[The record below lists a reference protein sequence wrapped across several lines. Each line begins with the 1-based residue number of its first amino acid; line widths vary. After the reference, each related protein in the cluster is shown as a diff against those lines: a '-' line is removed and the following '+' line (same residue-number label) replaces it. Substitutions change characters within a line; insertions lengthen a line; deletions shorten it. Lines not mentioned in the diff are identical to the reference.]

1 MCTFSPGR
9 SLFLLILLMVGSC
22 AVIQEVSPPPVQPVG
37 GGSPAELAEI
47 EAQVHQLINEHR
59 TAQGLAPLVFSPAIA
74 EIARGHSRAMA
85 EQREPFGHGGFDER
99 AEAIRRVVAY
109 RALSENVAWNNHSR
123 SATAEVAAR
132 GWIQSSGHRRNLEGP
147 YTVTGIGVVRDARG
161 AFHYTQIF
169 VAR

>member
-1 MCTFSPGR
+1 M
-9 SLFLLILLMVGSC
+9 
-22 AVIQEVSPPPVQPVG
+22 
-37 GGSPAELAEI
+37 EI

-59 TAQGLAPLVFSPAIA
+59 TAQGLAPLVFSAAIA

-85 EQREPFGHGGFDER
+85 EEREPFGHGGFDER

-123 SATAEVAAR
+123 SATAAVAVR

-147 YTVTGIGVVRDARG
+147 YTLTGIGVARDAGG